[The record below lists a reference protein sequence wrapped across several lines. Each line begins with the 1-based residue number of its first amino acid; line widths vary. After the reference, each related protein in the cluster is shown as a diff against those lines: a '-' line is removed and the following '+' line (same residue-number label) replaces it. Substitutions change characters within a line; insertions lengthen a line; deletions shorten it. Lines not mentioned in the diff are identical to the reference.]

1 MADRSVRPEP
11 SERTTLVLPVAGLDC
26 AECAR
31 HVEEALGRLP
41 GVLEVEA
48 LPIARTV
55 TVVLDPARTDRAAV
69 ERTLTAAGYP
79 VDRGQVD
86 EVERTWRRVVGLVV
100 AAVLVVLA
108 VVGMELSGLVERLN
122 ERVPWPVWLTG
133 IVLGGLP
140 IFRDVARATWQRRVT
155 AHTLMTLGAVA
166 AIVVGAWAAAAIVVL
181 FMRLGAALET
191 LTGGQA
197 RRALRELAALAPQR
211 ARVERD
217 GSDVEVPVSSVLPGE
232 VVVVRTGEAIPVD
245 GTVVEGSALVDEA
258 ALTGEPF
265 PRAVVAG
272 ETVYAASVV
281 RSGYLRVRASAP
293 AAESAF
299 ARIVRLVEGAE
310 ANRGRLQRVADRF
323 SGWYLPVVV
332 GVAALTAFLRR
343 DPLAVAAVL
352 VVACSCAFALATP
365 IAMVATIGRAARR
378 GVLVKGG
385 AVIERLACVDVVLLD
400 KTGTLTLGRPSVT
413 DVVAFDDSVGED
425 DLLRYAASAERYA
438 EHPLAEA
445 IRLAARERG
454 VALVAPESFVLEPG
468 VGVTARVDG
477 ATIRVRAPS
486 PAELAQAP
494 LAGLEAQGKTIVV
507 VERDGQRVGALA
519 FADTLRPGVAEAV
532 AELRRLGIRT
542 IELLTG
548 DQEKAAAALGQA
560 LGIGWRARLLPEDK
574 LAVVRAYQAAGHVV
588 AMVGDGIND
597 APALAQADVGIAM
610 GRLGTALAA
619 ETADVVL
626 LREDWSL
633 VPETIVWSR
642 RALRTAWV
650 NLAGTG
656 LYNLV
661 GLALAGLGILPP
673 TLAATAQVVP
683 DVFILGNSAR
693 LGVERRRGGR
703 R

>member
-217 GSDVEVPVSSVLPGE
+217 GSDVEVPASSVLPGE

>member
-1 MADRSVRPEP
+1 M
-11 SERTTLVLPVAGLDC
+11 LPVAGLDC

-217 GSDVEVPVSSVLPGE
+217 GSDVEVPASSVLPGE